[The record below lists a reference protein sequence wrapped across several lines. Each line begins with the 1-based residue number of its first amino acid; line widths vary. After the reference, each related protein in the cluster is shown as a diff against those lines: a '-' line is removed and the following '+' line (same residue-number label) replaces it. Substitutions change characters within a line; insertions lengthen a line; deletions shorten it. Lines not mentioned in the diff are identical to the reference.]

1 MTISSLPT
9 LNALLNTASAV
20 LLMMG
25 WINIK
30 KDRRD
35 AHKRFMLSAV
45 GVSVLFLT
53 SYLIYHYNAGS
64 TRYPRHDFTRV
75 IYFSILIPHTILAAL
90 VVPLVITNVVFA
102 MKGKFARHK
111 KLARWVLP
119 IWMFVSVSGVT
130 IYLML
135 YHFA

>member
-1 MTISSLPT
+1 MTLSMLPT
-9 LNALLNTASAV
+9 LNALLNTISV
-20 LLMMG
+20 LLLTLG

-30 KDRRD
+30 KKRRD
-35 AHKRFMLSAV
+35 LHKHFMLGTV
-45 GVSVLFLT
+45 GISILFLT

-64 TRYPRHDFTRV
+64 TPYPRHDFTRV

-90 VVPLVITNVVFA
+90 VVPLIITNIVLAV
-102 MKGKFARHK
+102 KGKIEHHK
-111 KLARWVLP
+111 RLARWVFP
-119 IWMFVSVSGVT
+119 IWMFVSVSGVA